1 MDSLFSSS
9 SYRFVGNGNVVSD
22 LYLLRFLVLCFNVGR
37 ELVGFLSLLFLVGVA
52 DWKTIVIHTNS
63 EIGPISCCNVCQRKK

>member
-9 SYRFVGNGNVVSD
+9 SYRFVGNGNVVSN

-37 ELVGFLSLLFLVGVA
+37 ELVGFLSLLFLVGVV
-52 DWKTIVIHTNS
+52 DWETIVIDTNS
-63 EIGPISCCNVCQRKK
+63 EISPISCCDVCQMNK

>member
-9 SYRFVGNGNVVSD
+9 SYRFVGNGNVVSN

-37 ELVGFLSLLFLVGVA
+37 ELVDFLVGVV
-52 DWKTIVIHTNS
+52 DWETIVIDTNS
-63 EIGPISCCNVCQRKK
+63 EISPISCCNVCQRNK